1 MLIIGIN
8 DNHDASACLIKD
20 GVIVDLIQE
29 ERLRRKKNLGS
40 FPKESLRYIIKNNK
54 INPKNIDHVC
64 VANIKLAHMNF
75 WNVASDFKTSDW
87 YKLQEKFHYEKI
99 FNKKRVKLRD
109 IFPNYKPSIK
119 LSYSLKGIPFVSS
132 DDASKKSH
140 EYIMERRI
148 ETISN
153 FLKIDKKKISFYDHH
168 DCHAFYGFYSSPN
181 THRGKVTAVVTADG
195 GGDGLYNSVSCFK
208 NGKFKSISR
217 SKNNWIAKIYESV
230 TLLLG
235 MNPFR
240 HCFKVMGLAPHSNI
254 KRHQHISN
262 FFQSCMKVKGV
273 DFLLNK
279 KMTDQFFYFKENLR
293 QYRFDNIAG
302 GLQDFVEKILAR
314 WFYNI
319 SKKLNTKF
327 FVFSGGVAH
336 NVKANKFLSEQ
347 KFVKKLWIP
356 PGAGDESL
364 SVGAIYCYLYK
375 KLGYKKCSKYIK
387 PLQNAYLGMN
397 ITKVDISNFSNN
409 SLVKKNFKCI
419 DDKNFKSSA
428 KLLKNGEI
436 LFVCMGRQEFGPRSL
451 GHRSIICDPSDVDLV
466 KKINLTIKMRD
477 FWMPFT
483 PSILDIYEKK
493 YLKKNSK
500 LNINY
505 MTACVDPTEVGKKFL
520 KAAIHPADST
530 VRPQIVRSKDSNS
543 YYKLIK
549 EFSRISGVGA
559 VLNTSLNMHE
569 YPVVAKPFDIVNELI
584 KKNNY
589 INFSILIENQLF
601 IRKNYKPK

>member
-1 MLIIGIN
+1 MIIIGIN

-40 FPKESLRYIIKNNK
+40 FPRESLQYILKKNN
-54 INPKNIDHVC
+54 INPKDIDQVC

-99 FNKKRVKLRD
+99 FHKKKVKIKD
-109 IFPNYKPSIK
+109 VFPNYKPKIK
-119 LSYSLKGIPFVSS
+119 LSYSLKGIPFISS
-132 DDASKKSH
+132 DDATKKNH
-140 EYIMERRI
+140 EDIVERRI
-148 ETISN
+148 KTICN
-153 FLKIDKKKISFYDHH
+153 FLKVDKKKITFYDHH
-168 DCHAFYGFYSSPN
+168 NCHAFYGFYSSPN
-181 THRGKVTAVVTADG
+181 SHRGKLTAVVTADG
-195 GGDGLYNSVSCFK
+195 GGDGLYNSVSYFK
-208 NGKFKSISR
+208 KGKFKSISR
-217 SKNNWIAKIYESV
+217 SRNNWIAKIYESV
-230 TLLLG
+230 TLILG

-240 HCFKVMGLAPHSNI
+240 HCYKVMGLAPYSDT
-254 KRHQHISN
+254 KKYGHISK

-273 DFLLNK
+273 DFLLSK
-279 KMTDQFFYFKENLR
+279 KMTDQFFFFKENLR

-302 GLQDFVEKILAR
+302 GLQDFVEKILSK

-319 SKKLNTKF
+319 SKKFNTNF

-347 KFVKKLWIP
+347 KFIKKLWIP
-356 PGAGDESL
+356 PGPGDESL
-364 SVGAIYCYLYK
+364 SVGAIYCYLYD
-375 KLGYKKCSKYIK
+375 KLGYRKCLKYIK
-387 PLQNAYLGMN
+387 PIQNAYLGMS
-397 ITKVDISNFSNN
+397 ITKEDLSNFTTN
-409 SLVKKNFKCI
+409 SLVKKNFKNI
-419 DDKNFKSSA
+419 NDKNFKNSA

-451 GHRSIICDPSDVDLV
+451 GHRSIICDPSNVGLV
-466 KKINLTIKMRD
+466 KKINSTIKMRD

-483 PSILDIYEKK
+483 PSILDTYEKK

-505 MTACVDPTEVGKKFL
+505 MTSCVDPTELGKKFL
-520 KAAIHPADST
+520 KAAMHPSDFT
-530 VRPQIVRSKDSNS
+530 VRPQIVRHKDSNL
-543 YYKLIK
+543 YYKLIR
-549 EFSRISGVGA
+549 EFSKISGVGA

-569 YPVVAKPFDIVNELI
+569 FPVVAKPLDIVNELI
-584 KKNNY
+584 KKNSD
-589 INFSILIENQLF
+589 INFNILIDNQLF
-601 IRKNYKPK
+601 VKKNYRSR